1 MRLDIHRLLGH
12 AGGDGRGGR
21 RKQLPGLEDVAHERV
36 VAGRDLAH
44 QAVGGQLLEAAQGQH
59 TVQVLVAEAG
69 VDVEM
74 VDADVGLG
82 GAKGDGSPALVAPPG
97 IAALQLLVEG
107 GLVVAGDAGAG
118 DQRDPTLTQR
128 LGQRSP
134 GDLGGWGVVLDPG
147 PDQLAGRPV
156 HEGMGPHPPGQLLG
170 VGRLPVD
177 QRLGHRGLPVGSW
190 CCTVM
195 IDFPQGRAVASR
207 RPGSR
212 VPCSRGQTPEGG
224 PIQLVGWSAAGCT
237 GLCGHP
243 RSRQPRRH
251 LLTTYLPVVLRTT
264 QRSWAQALVEE
275 LQDPVQGGPGGVAWL
290 IHQVD
295 SRHGIGSG
303 GDAPWV
309 AG

>member
-1 MRLDIHRLLGH
+1 MRAREPSATRHS
-12 AGGDGRGGR
+12 
-21 RKQLPGLEDVAHERV
+21 PSGLVNGV
-36 VAGRDLAH
+36 
-44 QAVGGQLLEAAQGQH
+44 QGIW
-59 TVQVLVAEAG
+59 
-69 VDVEM
+69 
-74 VDADVGLG
+74 LG
-82 GAKGDGSPALVAPPG
+82 GGSCWIQDRTSLRVGPSTKGWDRTCLASSWESAGCWPTSVSVIGPSRRFLV
-97 IAALQLLVEG
+97 L
-107 GLVVAGDAGAG
+107 
-118 DQRDPTLTQR
+118 
-128 LGQRSP
+128 
-134 GDLGGWGVVLDPG
+134 
-147 PDQLAGRPV
+147 
-156 HEGMGPHPPGQLLG
+156 H
-170 VGRLPVD
+170 
-177 QRLGHRGLPVGSW
+177 
-190 CCTVM
+190 VM